1 VPNPGRVENLGWRI
15 RAVVD
20 LNGDGQT
27 DLIWQNMAEGWLCA
41 WLMNG
46 VTAANGVF
54 LNPASVSG
62 GLEIM
67 GPRRATAIT
76 EAPRLRRHIVG
87 RPPQTPRQPD
97 GPEKRRTP

>member
-1 VPNPGRVENLGWRI
+1 MNGPNAVGSAVPNPGRVENLGWRI

-46 VTAANGVF
+46 VTATNGVF

-62 GLEIM
+62 GWKIM
-67 GPRRATAIT
+67 GPR
-76 EAPRLRRHIVG
+76 
-87 RPPQTPRQPD
+87 
-97 GPEKRRTP
+97 